1 MATDRHLTLDVAIIT
16 HSPEGILR
24 VASMHLPAV
33 DNVNYIVSW
42 QDHRNTPIPQSLI
55 RDDVKIH
62 RLDKTGLSNNR
73 NNAFCHSKGDLI
85 LCGDDDVIYTA
96 KGLNAVIDTFD
107 THPDIDVATF
117 MSRQAGAARSYPDR
131 ECQLTTPLPRN
142 YSVCSIEIALRRST
156 AGQLRCHPELGLGSP
171 SMHGGEDE
179 VLLLSAIRRGLVC
192 RYFPITVCEHP
203 NLSTGNKKS
212 LSDKN
217 LRAMG
222 CVIALYYPYSWVLR
236 IPLKAWRVKK
246 SRQAGFFPAL
256 RYLCQ
261 GVLKAYSLRPDSK
274 YLW

>member
-62 RLDKTGLSNNR
+62 RLDKTGQVLNR
-73 NNAFCHSKGDLI
+73 NNVLSLCTADII
-85 LCGDDDVIYTA
+85 LNSDDDIIYTTDS
-96 KGLNAVIDTFD
+96 LRAVIKAFEDNTD
-107 THPDIDVATF
+107 VDVATF
-117 MSRQAGAARSYPDR
+117 RAKRPGAPSYPNNIR
-131 ECQLTTPLPRN
+131 TLGIPLPKG
-142 YSVCSIEIALRRST
+142 YSVAMFEIALRRST

-261 GVLKAYSLRPDSK
+261 GVLKAYSLLPDSK